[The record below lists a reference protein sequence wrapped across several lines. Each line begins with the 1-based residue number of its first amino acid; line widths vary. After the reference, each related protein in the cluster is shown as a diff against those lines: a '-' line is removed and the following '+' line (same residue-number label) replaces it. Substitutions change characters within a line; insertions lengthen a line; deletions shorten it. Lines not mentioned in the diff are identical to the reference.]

1 MFFLSLLFGSIIIFI
16 GGVTSYED
24 IRYGKIKN
32 KWILSGLI
40 GGILIFLLGISLG
53 IIDNWAYI
61 QKVII
66 NTFIALV
73 VGYLMWQYKLWAA
86 GDAKLFALYAFL
98 VPLNYYS
105 NWYLEYFPSFV
116 LLVNTFLLALCF
128 LLAKAIYFLV
138 TKRKNSKDFL
148 KDTPRKIKEQGWSIL
163 RTSPILILIFLIIG
177 TLKFPFNP
185 LFLFVL
191 LFFAI
196 KPLAKLLKKNKVI
209 GPLIIIFL
217 TIILFSIW
225 NNTISD
231 LKEAIKTNLI
241 RMAIF
246 IIIFMGL
253 NLITGFYLK
262 EEKQKTTFFALWMF
276 IGVIITFLI
285 KNSLLHFVLKFIK

>member
-128 LLAKAIYFLV
+128 LLAKAIYF
-138 TKRKNSKDFL
+138 
-148 KDTPRKIKEQGWSIL
+148 
-163 RTSPILILIFLIIG
+163 
-177 TLKFPFNP
+177 
-185 LFLFVL
+185 
-191 LFFAI
+191 
-196 KPLAKLLKKNKVI
+196 
-209 GPLIIIFL
+209 
-217 TIILFSIW
+217 
-225 NNTISD
+225 
-231 LKEAIKTNLI
+231 
-241 RMAIF
+241 
-246 IIIFMGL
+246 
-253 NLITGFYLK
+253 
-262 EEKQKTTFFALWMF
+262 
-276 IGVIITFLI
+276 
-285 KNSLLHFVLKFIK
+285 